1 MKKIAAAIF
10 SVFLWCVVQPWG
22 YCEVI
27 NYGNTKIRVVIKTE
41 DGRSVSRD
49 LFPEQE
55 IPLPEDAVEVK
66 VDSFEVQRGDAE
78 VYVIV
83 TTTDGATK
91 EIHNYGGVC
100 RLKP

>member
-1 MKKIAAAIF
+1 MKKITAAIF
-10 SVFLWCVVQPWG
+10 LIFLWFVLQPSG

-41 DGRSVSRD
+41 DGRSISRD

-55 IPLPEDAVEVK
+55 IPLPEGAVEVK
-66 VDSFEVQRGDAE
+66 VDSFEVERGDAE
-78 VYVIV
+78 VYVTV
-83 TTTDGATK
+83 TTTDGTTR